1 MDNKLEY
8 YDIMEKAFANE
19 NLDFNQDTYEK
30 FMTYKALIQEWN
42 QKINLTAITE
52 DEEIIKKHFID
63 SIQCYKFKEFHN
75 FNTIIDI
82 GTGAG
87 FPGIPIKIADRSKK
101 ITLLDSLNKRIIFL
115 NEVISKLG
123 LEDITA
129 VHSRAEDLARN
140 NDHRE
145 RYDCVVSRAV
155 ANMAVLSEYCLPYA
169 KVGGYFIALK
179 GPAVEEEIMNAKK
192 AITTLGGEIEDILPV
207 SIENTDL
214 KHNIVIVRKVK
225 NTSKEYPRKAGV
237 INKKPIV

>member
-8 YDIMEKAFANE
+8 YDIMEKVFANQ

>member
-8 YDIMEKAFANE
+8 YDIMEKAFINQGL
-19 NLDFNQDTYEK
+19 NFNDDIYNK
-30 FMTYKALIQEWN
+30 FMTYKTLIQEWN
-42 QKINLTAITE
+42 EKINLTAITE

-75 FNTIIDI
+75 FKTIIDI

-87 FPGIPIKIADRSKK
+87 FPGIPIKIADKNKK
-101 ITLLDSLNKRIIFL
+101 ITLLDSLNKRINFL
-115 NEVISKLG
+115 NEVIGKLG
-123 LEDITA
+123 LDGITA
-129 VHSRAEDLARN
+129 VHSRAEDLAQRSE
-140 NDHRE
+140 HRE
-145 RYDCVVSRAV
+145 KYDCVVSRAV

-169 KVGGYFIALK
+169 KVGGYFMALK

-192 AITTLGGEIEDILPV
+192 AIITLGGEIEDILPV

-237 INKKPIV
+237 ISKKPII